1 MNAYFTSFPFMHNL
15 NMYIFPIE
23 FLSIDYLPRYWLSN
37 FTISFT
43 NFALKYTVYIY
54 IYSFIAGYF
63 QYCDGTEEQ
72 KNIADQSFTGS
83 EFPKLET

>member
-1 MNAYFTSFPFMHNL
+1 MHNL

-72 KNIADQSFTGS
+72 KILRTKVSLEVNFQNW
-83 EFPKLET
+83 KLD